1 MKRFKDSR
9 KGVSK
14 TVIAA
19 AVILIII
26 VIVAAVYVYQT
37 SVPEAKPE
45 IKETLIMG
53 TTDSVETNLDPAEAY
68 DFFGWEIIQATG
80 CGLVA
85 IQPGT
90 PNGASAEDI
99 IPDLATSWS
108 PSDDGLVWTF
118 NLRQGVYFDDNVT
131 EFNAT
136 HVKYSLERGMDLD
149 IPTGAFRGLGL
160 ADILKNVTATG
171 KYEVKLYLNFQF
183 GPFLQLMASQFVF
196 IVNPDYAPVD
206 EVVDYTA
213 GDARA
218 SSPLDLGPYKLT
230 KWVRTAGRDVEM
242 RLEANPNYWNATG
255 GFPKTKYIII
265 TFYSDATSLA
275 LAMTAGEI
283 DIAFRQLRAS
293 DVNTFKTNPDVTV
306 WEGTGTFIQYMIFQN
321 KIEPFNDTR
330 VRRAVAAALNRTTLT
345 ETVFLGQAVPLY
357 SMIPIGMAGHTD
369 AYKALGDAN
378 YTFTINTLNDP
389 TIYGG
394 PYNTT
399 NPLVIDLWYEIS
411 GHYPQSADQGL
422 IIAQSLEASGVIEV
436 KLHGLDWAA
445 YHDGRVDEQYPVY
458 IYGWYPDYVDPDNY
472 VYPFL
477 HSSGGSWLY
486 HNYNNTQMDSLIE
499 QARAETNAT
508 ARNQL
513 YSQIQNLMVED
524 APIVSLHQGSAWAV
538 TKPNVKG
545 IYLDISQFW
554 RHWLYYAEE

>member
-9 KGVSK
+9 RGVSK
-14 TVIAA
+14 TVV
-19 AVILIII
+19 AVAVVLIII
-26 VIVAAVYVYQT
+26 VVVAGVYVYQT

-90 PNGASAEDI
+90 PHGASAEDV
-99 IPDLATSWS
+99 IPDLATSWTV
-108 PSDDGLVWTF
+108 SDDGLIWTF
-118 NLRQGVYFDDNVT
+118 NLRQGVHFDDNAT

-136 HVKYSLERGMDLD
+136 HVKYSLERGINLD
-149 IPTGAFRGLGL
+149 VPTGAFRGLGL
-160 ADILKNVTATG
+160 ADILKNTTVTG
-171 KYEVKLYLNFQF
+171 KYQVKLYLNYPFA
-183 GPFLQLMASQFVF
+183 PFLTLMASQFVF

-230 KWVRTAGRDVEM
+230 KWVRTAGRDADM
-242 RLEANPNYWNATG
+242 KLEANPLYWNATG
-255 GFPKTKYIII
+255 GFPKTKTIII
-265 TFYSDATSLA
+265 KFYSDATALA

-293 DVNTFKTNPDVTV
+293 DINTFKTNPDVEV

-321 KIEPFNDTR
+321 KIEPFNDKR
-330 VRRAVAAALNRTTLT
+330 VRRAIAAALNRSTLT
-345 ETVFLGQAVPLY
+345 ETVFLGQADPLY

-369 AYKALGDAN
+369 AYEALGDAN
-378 YTFTINTLNDP
+378 YTFTVDTLDDP

-394 PYNTT
+394 PYNET
-399 NPLVIDLWYEIS
+399 NPLVVDLWYEIS

-422 IIAQSLEASGVIEV
+422 VIAQSLEASGVIEV
-436 KLHGLDWAA
+436 NLHGLDWAA

-499 QARAETNAT
+499 EARAETDPA

-545 IYLDISQFW
+545 VYLDISQFW
-554 RHWLYYAEE
+554 RHWLIYAEE